1 MFHKTSVF
9 TLVAVL
15 FFISSMLGISTISSI
30 QAQTAENDTDNNQT
44 SVQNQTNGSQ
54 QTTSQQFNA
63 TLSGQNVVPIVPDTQ
78 AKGIAEFRVNS
89 QMDSIDYIVSVRD
102 IDQVMTSHVQ
112 LGTPGV
118 NGPIILTLYRA
129 DSPTGPINGLLAEE
143 TIIASE
149 LEGPMEGK
157 SIQDL
162 VNAMK
167 NGNAYVSI
175 NTASFPNGEIRGEI
189 SQ

>member
-1 MFHKTSVF
+1 MF

-15 FFISSMLGISTISSI
+15 FFISSMLGISTINSI
-30 QAQTAENDTDNNQT
+30 QAQTAENDTNNNQT
-44 SVQNQTNGSQ
+44 SPLQNQANGSQ
-54 QTTSQQFNA
+54 QTQSQQFNA
-63 TLSGQNVVPIVPDTQ
+63 TLSGQNVVPIVQDTQ

-89 QMDSIDYIVSVRD
+89 QMDSIDYSVSVRD
-102 IDQVMTSHVQ
+102 IDQVMTSYVQ

-129 DSPTGPINGLLAEE
+129 DSPTGPISGLLAEE
-143 TIIASE
+143 TIIAGE
-149 LEGPMEGK
+149 LGGPMEGK

-162 VNAMK
+162 VNAMN